1 VQKVRLYLPFLFLIA
16 AFANFMNTASAQT
29 FRGGL
34 GGTVSDPQG
43 SAIAAA
49 TVVLTDDA
57 TAQSS
62 SYL

>member
-1 VQKVRLYLPFLFLIA
+1 
-16 AFANFMNTASAQT
+16 
-29 FRGGL
+29 
-34 GGTVSDPQG
+34 VSDPQG